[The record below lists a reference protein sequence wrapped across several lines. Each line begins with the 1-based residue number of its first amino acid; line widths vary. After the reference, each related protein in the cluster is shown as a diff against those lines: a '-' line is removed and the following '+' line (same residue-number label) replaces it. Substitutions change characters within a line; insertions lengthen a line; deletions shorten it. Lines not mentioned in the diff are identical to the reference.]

1 MKKNI
6 ARDLRLLAKKVK
18 KLNRMPEK
26 KIKESVCDIID
37 LKGYGLAVLLY
48 KLPEFSPRRQFKIAR
63 KIEDFLYF
71 HPADGL
77 KLQNRLRVACRKC
90 DKQSLPLLLSAY
102 VDVWTKVGKNEA
114 ELLKMEDKACEVLKT
129 KADLTRKGKAIEI
142 IGKTDDKR
150 YLKLIIKNMI
160 KASKKV
166 GDFSG
171 YHFIENSLLVV
182 KKLGGETV
190 LRLLINPNSDK
201 IIKKM
206 RIEWDAKDIK
216 IMNGLA
222 RIGRK
227 LTDDFAQTLLKVV
240 DLSDFNLPFAS
251 MIQEGLEHPDK
262 WVRQTATASME
273 KISKSVNPE
282 LLKKMLGDSS
292 PEVRLMAIS
301 SLGGF
306 SIEQT
311 GELLET
317 LAKESGDT
325 AGMRLNALYALHAQK
340 NAPALER
347 LTDSPEAKI
356 ALNAMG
362 LAALLSSSRRESLE
376 KLLDVYLGLKPDRAI
391 ELQRYLLELA
401 EPEDLQSLI
410 ELHKVSGTSLAKE
423 NCVELIKLFMAKKDG
438 PRLEKVKADLPEGER
453 KAVELLAA

>member
-1 MKKNI
+1 MKKNV
-6 ARDLRLLAKKVK
+6 AKDLRHLNKKVK
-18 KLNRMPEK
+18 KLNRMPLR

-37 LKGYGLAVLLY
+37 MKGYGLALLLH
-48 KLPEFSPRRQFKIAR
+48 KLPDFSPRRQYKIAR

-71 HPADGL
+71 HSMDGA
-77 KLQNRLRVACRKC
+77 KLLNRLGIACRKC
-90 DKQSLPLLLSAY
+90 HKKSLPLLLSAY
-102 VDVWTKVGKNEA
+102 VDVWTKAGKNEA
-114 ELLKMEDKACEVLKT
+114 ELVSMQDKAYEVLKT

-142 IGKTDDKR
+142 IGKSEDKK
-150 YLKLIIKNMI
+150 YLKAVIKNMI
-160 KASKKV
+160 KASRKV

-190 LRLLINPNSDK
+190 LRLLINPNSDN

-206 RIEWDAKDIK
+206 RIEWQENDAAV
-216 IMNGLA
+216 MNELLG
-222 RIGRK
+222 IGRNF
-227 LTDDFAQTLLKVV
+227 TDDFAQTLLKVI

-251 MIQEGLEHPDK
+251 MIQEGLDHPDK
-262 WVRQTATASME
+262 WVRQTAAASME

-306 SIEQT
+306 SQEQT
-311 GELLET
+311 GELLEA
-317 LAKESGDT
+317 LARESGDT

-340 NAPALER
+340 NLPALKR
-347 LTDSPEAKI
+347 LSDSSEAVI

-362 LAALLSSSRRESLE
+362 LSALLGDSRSESLK
-376 KLLDVYLGLKPDRAI
+376 KLLGVYLGLKPDRAI
-391 ELQRYLLELA
+391 ELQRYLLELS
-401 EPEDLQSLI
+401 EPEDLSSLI
-410 ELHKVSGTSLAKE
+410 ELHKVSESSLAKE

-438 PRLEKVKADLPEGER
+438 PRLEKVKSDLPESER

>member
-1 MKKNI
+1 MKKNV
-6 ARDLRLLAKKVK
+6 AKDLGLLNKKIK
-18 KLNRMPEK
+18 KLNRMPVK

-37 LKGYGLAVLLY
+37 LKGFGLALLLR
-48 KLPEFSPRRQFKIAR
+48 KLPEFSPKRQYKIAR

-71 HPADGL
+71 HPADGA
-77 KLQNRLRVACRKC
+77 KLLNRLRVVCRKC
-90 DKQSLPLLLSAY
+90 DKQSLPLLLAAY
-102 VDVWTKVGKNEA
+102 VDVWSQAGKNEA
-114 ELLKMEDKACEVLKT
+114 ELLTMQDKAYEVLKT
-129 KADLTRKGKAIEI
+129 NADLTRKGKATEI
-142 IGKTDDKR
+142 IGKSDDKR
-150 YLKLIIKNMI
+150 FLKIIIKNMI

-190 LRLLINPNSDK
+190 LRLLINPNSDN

-206 RIEWDAKDIK
+206 RIEWSPSDANV
-216 IMNGLA
+216 MNSLI
-222 RIGRK
+222 RISHD

-251 MIQEGLEHPDK
+251 MIQEGLDHPDK
-262 WVRQTATASME
+262 WVRQTAAASME

-306 SIEQT
+306 SREQT

-317 LAKESGDT
+317 LARESGDT

-340 NAPALER
+340 NLPALER
-347 LTDSPEAKI
+347 LTDSPDSII

-376 KLLDVYLGLKPDRAI
+376 KLLDVYLGLKPDRGI

-401 EPEDLQSLI
+401 EPEDLRSLI
-410 ELHKVSGTSLAKE
+410 ALHKTSESSLAKE
-423 NCVELIKLFMAKKDG
+423 NCVELIKLFMIKKSG
-438 PRLEKVKADLPEGER
+438 PRLEKVKTDLPESER